1 MYKVELIQ
9 IKKSYVSVTVDADN
23 RHEALAKAKSLFEE
37 DFEQKETTEQVE
49 FKVQK
54 DWNFWDLFFNKN

>member
-23 RHEALAKAKSLFEE
+23 RHEALAKAKSVFEE
-37 DFEQKETTEQVE
+37 DFEQKETTDQVE

>member
-9 IKKSYVSVTVDADN
+9 IKKSYVSVNVDADN

>member
-9 IKKSYVSVTVDADN
+9 VKKSYVSVTVDADN
-23 RHEALAKAKSLFEE
+23 RHEALARAKSLFEE
-37 DFEQKETTEQVE
+37 GPDQKETTEQFE

-54 DWNFWDLFFNKN
+54 DWNFWDFFFNKS

>member
-23 RHEALAKAKSLFEE
+23 RHEALAKAKSLFDE
-37 DFEQKETTEQVE
+37 DFEEKETSEQVE

-54 DWNFWDLFFNKN
+54 DWNFWDFFFNKN

>member
-37 DFEQKETTEQVE
+37 DFEQKETTDQIE

>member
-9 IKKSYVSVTVDADN
+9 IKKSYVSVTVDADA

>member
-23 RHEALAKAKSLFEE
+23 RHEALAKAKSLFDE
-37 DFEQKETTEQVE
+37 DFEEKETSEQVE

-54 DWNFWDLFFNKN
+54 DWNFWDFFFSKT

>member
-9 IKKSYVSVTVDADN
+9 IKKSYVSVAVDADN

>member
-9 IKKSYVSVTVDADN
+9 IKKSYVSVTVDADT

>member
-23 RHEALAKAKSLFEE
+23 RQEALAKAKSLFDE
-37 DFEQKETTEQVE
+37 DFEEKETSEQVE

-54 DWNFWDLFFNKN
+54 DWNFWDFFFNKS

>member
-9 IKKSYVSVTVDADN
+9 VKKSYVSVTVDADS
-23 RHEALAKAKSLFEE
+23 RYEALAKAKSLFEE
-37 DFEQKETTEQVE
+37 DFEEKETSEQVE

-54 DWNFWDLFFNKN
+54 DWNFWDFFFNKS